1 MSDTPTPQSPAQQTA
16 VPLFGARRMA
26 ERLLQENAAQ
36 SRELERLRD
45 VVQRFAIADVVER
58 MVALEDLRAEQA
70 VQEARLRELLE
81 AVRRAERR
89 AGGGVEALAQR

>member
-1 MSDTPTPQSPAQQTA
+1 MSDTPTPRSPAQHTA

-26 ERLLQENAAQ
+26 KRLLRENAAQ

-45 VVQRFAIADVVER
+45 IVQRFAIADVVAR
-58 MVALEDLRAEQA
+58 TVAVEDLKAEQA
-70 VQEARLRELLE
+70 VQEARLRDLLQ

-89 AGGGVEALAQR
+89 AGAVAQR